1 MIRHAL
7 VLLLALLAL
16 GSASPLYSQTDLPE
30 GWTPGPTVGALGSQA
45 SVSIPQG
52 VMFLHAAA
60 TKAFLEQNENIP
72 DGDEL
77 GAIVRIGEGDDY
89 WFAVFSYSESGH
101 VDDSD
106 RTAIDADALMANL
119 KKGSEQ
125 GNKER
130 RSRGWDELLLEGW
143 HQAPFY
149 DEKTNNLTW
158 STRLTSVGRPV
169 VNHSV
174 RLLGRTGT
182 MSVQLVVNPA
192 SIDSTTAQF
201 NEVLGGYAYTNGQR
215 YAQFVKGDK
224 LAGYGLAA
232 LIAGGA
238 GAAAV
243 KSGFLQKFW
252 KFLVMLV
259 VGGAAGLKKL
269 FGSRS
274 ERHHD
279 GSDPRPIP
287 VPPPAPVPPSHG
299 A

>member
-1 MIRHAL
+1 MIRHAI
-7 VLLLALLAL
+7 VLLVVL
-16 GSASPLYSQTDLPE
+16 GSAPPLYAQTEPPK
-30 GWTPGPTVGALGSQA
+30 GWTAGPTVGRLGSQA
-45 SVSIPQG
+45 SVSVPEG
-52 VMFLHAAA
+52 VIFLDASA

-77 GAIVRIGEGDDY
+77 GAIVHADAGED
-89 WFAVFSYSESGH
+89 WFAIFSYSESGH

-106 RTAIDADALMANL
+106 RAAIDADALMKNL

-130 RSRGWDELLLEGW
+130 RKRGWAELQLEGW
-143 HQAPFY
+143 HQPPFY
-149 DEKTNNLTW
+149 DQTTNNLTW
-158 STRLTSVGRPV
+158 STRLTSTGNPV

-182 MSVQLVVNPA
+182 MSVQLVADPA
-192 SIDSTTAQF
+192 AIDTATARF
-201 NEVLGGYAYTNGQR
+201 NEVLGGYKYTDGQR
-215 YAQFVKGDK
+215 YAQFVQGDK
-224 LAGYGLAA
+224 LAGYGLTA

-243 KSGFLQKFW
+243 KSGLLQKFW

-259 VGGAAGLKKL
+259 VAGAAGLKRL
-269 FGSRS
+269 FGGRS
-274 ERHHD
+274 EQTDH
-279 GSDPRPIP
+279 GAGPRPIP
-287 VPPPAPVPPSHG
+287 VPPPAPVPPTHS